1 MDGRVHTAPDRGED
15 VLHVVRM
22 GATIIALE
30 VAALVV
36 AYLAF
41 DLLALL
47 VGAPVL
53 MITGLVLVL
62 VIASEAP
69 RRRLHEQRAARFD
82 HQAPQPGG
90 LMSGFFEVPRAR
102 TATEGPPAPGAP
114 TRR

>member
-1 MDGRVHTAPDRGED
+1 M
-15 VLHVVRM
+15 VRM

-30 VAALVV
+30 VTALVV

-53 MITGLVLVL
+53 MATGLVLVL

-69 RRRLHEQRAARFD
+69 RRRLREQRATRFD

-90 LMSGFFEVPRAR
+90 LMSGFFEVPRSR
-102 TATEGPPAPGAP
+102 TATDGSRAPGAP
-114 TRR
+114 SRR